1 MQSKTQ
7 TQLKRWALVGGIV
20 CTFAACGSQ
29 PLSVGEQR
37 SQARAPD
44 GTWISWQEHRIDDEL
59 VNGGVAIRGG
69 DGLKLADIDRDGWRD
84 VVSVHEDSNHLRI
97 AFGSPDPER
106 WELITVAAGGDVGAI
121 EDVAVGDLNGDG
133 WPDLVAACEEA
144 HLAYFQNPGADAR
157 SSEWPSL
164 VPAVTRNRGSWL
176 RVAAVDMDGD
186 GRIEVLGANKGFAD
200 VVRTDGGVPDL
211 PTSLFWLDGEPLTQD
226 AWREQVLMRDGIP
239 NHVLPVDIDRD
250 GDWDVLAASRTAQ
263 KMMIIENRGR
273 NTSGELDALT
283 WPIEIASAA
292 GLRGAANAF
301 NAEFAD
307 VDGDGR
313 VDLFVNATEFD
324 DASQGWAHAGLVWLR
339 QPERLSE
346 PWQLHR
352 VGHTLPDWVI
362 GIGLAD
368 IDGDGDMD
376 AVTGGYSGLNIIR
389 GGYSGASRDEDDP
402 EVTRNSTVA
411 RIAWFENPGE
421 AAGAWRRHDISR
433 RVRGMYDGF
442 EFADLDQDG
451 DVDIVTT
458 RGNSGVYDGVAWLEQ
473 RRNKEA
479 QAALIMARQAES
491 RTLPLPDA
499 DWRNH
504 YGERVTFRAPNK
516 DAQLEAMK
524 ESR

>member
-1 MQSKTQ
+1 MWIS
-7 TQLKRWALVGGIV
+7 GIV
-20 CTFAACGSQ
+20 WACAACSTQ
-29 PLSVGEQR
+29 PLPVAEQR
-37 SQARAPD
+37 SQAQAAD
-44 GTWISWQEHRIDDEL
+44 GTWISWQEHRIDDERI
-59 VNGGVAIRGG
+59 NGGVAIRGG
-69 DGLKLADIDRDGWRD
+69 DGLKLADIDGDGWQD
-84 VVSVHEDSNHLRI
+84 LVSVHEDSNHLRV
-97 AFGSPDPER
+97 AFGSSDPDQ
-106 WELITVAAGGDVGAI
+106 WELITIAAGRDVGAI

-144 HLAYFQNPGADAR
+144 HLAYFQNPGADSR
-157 SSEWPSL
+157 SAGWPSL
-164 VPAVTRNRGSWL
+164 VPGVTRNRGSWL

-200 VVRTDGGVPDL
+200 VVRTEGGVPDL
-211 PTSLFWLDGEPLTQD
+211 PTSLFWLDGDPLQES

-239 NHVLPVDIDRD
+239 NHVLPVDIDAD

-273 NTSGELDALT
+273 SESGELDVRI
-283 WPIEIASAA
+283 WPIEIESAA
-292 GLRGAANAF
+292 GLRAAANAF

-324 DASQGWAHAGLVWLR
+324 GTSQSWAHAGLVWLR

-352 VGHTLPDWVI
+352 VGSTLPDWVI

-368 IDGDGDMD
+368 IDGDGDTD

-389 GGYSGASRDEDDP
+389 GGYSGASRDADDP
-402 EVTRNSTVA
+402 SVTRNSTVA
-411 RIAWFENPGE
+411 RIAWFENPGD
-421 AAGAWRRHDISR
+421 AVARWRRHDISR

-442 EFADLDQDG
+442 AFEDVDQDG
-451 DVDIVTT
+451 DIDIVTT
-458 RGNSGVYDGVAWLEQ
+458 RGNSGTYDGVVWLEQ

-479 QAALIMARQAES
+479 QAALIMARKVES
-491 RTLPLPDA
+491 RSLPLPDA
-499 DWRNH
+499 DWRSL

-524 ESR
+524 EQR